1 MKPDYYKYVF
11 AKAIKPVTGMSISEP
26 GGIEEEIIDLD
37 TNDQQLV
44 PFKSVQALINSSS
57 VHLI

>member
-1 MKPDYYKYVF
+1 
-11 AKAIKPVTGMSISEP
+11 MSISEP